1 MYGLLSFC
9 ACFQHVLGS
18 GTPFSLNDAEFVKI
32 AADTWRD
39 TMSST
44 TVNGNAYILW
54 ASALLLHLINSYSLS
69 SDEFN
74 IILIAYEQSLQ
85 EAGGE
90 NVTLKAAAHMA
101 DTVTGHRE
109 EQAHVIILPP
119 GLPTEMRQ
127 TAPEHFLVADSG
139 ATVHCLWDSIC
150 TAYLTEQNSSINWG
164 GADSRSVCIAIGHL
178 CGVTFSKDSSN
189 NWSKVII
196 TSGAPDAWVIPNSSR
211 MLFSQVRAKLQGHR
225 CFLDG
230 PNPGMLLGDTGDFIP
245 FVIEEETQFC
255 LFPMLTT
262 NATNNMSLNTTS
274 V

>member
-1 MYGLLSFC
+1 MSGLLSLHAC
-9 ACFQHVLGS
+9 ATHVLGS
-18 GTPFSLNDAEFVKI
+18 GFPVSLNDPAFVQK
-32 AADTWRD
+32 AADTWHH
-39 TMSST
+39 TMNST

-69 SDEFN
+69 SDVFN

-101 DTVTGHRE
+101 DTVNGHRE

-189 NWSKVII
+189 NW
-196 TSGAPDAWVIPNSSR
+196 TAWI
-211 MLFSQVRAKLQGHR
+211 FKRAACG
-225 CFLDG
+225 
-230 PNPGMLLGDTGDFIP
+230 
-245 FVIEEETQFC
+245 
-255 LFPMLTT
+255 
-262 NATNNMSLNTTS
+262 
-274 V
+274 